1 MPLFMRYRTKKII
14 TSKIRR
20 AIRWEFWP
28 MPVFYIPIVAYI
40 VFLTLRFRGLT
51 FLSVNPGLPM
61 SGLIGERKAQSL
73 IQLTD
78 SPFLARF
85 ELVPEHS
92 SVEHRVDLATEIMRR
107 LKVDFP
113 VVLKPDFGQRGA
125 DVAVIRSQDEMHKY
139 LSKTKNTALLQEHI
153 KGEEFGV
160 FYMRY
165 PIDDTNEIYSIT
177 EKTFPIVYGDGSS
190 TLEQL
195 LMSNPRTHYMAEY
208 LLNLHADKLDYVLD
222 NGEAFK
228 AVEIGSHCRGS
239 VFLDGNQ
246 YITPELT
253 AEIDNVSR
261 QIEGFHFGRYDI
273 RVDNTELL
281 RTGAGFKIL
290 EVNGVTSESTNVYD
304 PKNSVFDA
312 YRILFKQWRAAFEI
326 GEQAIKMGADK
337 VSIAQLLG
345 HLKKT
350 YG

>member
-1 MPLFMRYRTKKII
+1 M
-14 TSKIRR
+14 S
-20 AIRWEFWP
+20 
-28 MPVFYIPIVAYI
+28 VFYIPIVAYI
-40 VFLTLRFRGLT
+40 VFLTIRFRGLT

-61 SGLIGERKAQSL
+61 SGLIGERKAKSL
-73 IQLTD
+73 LQLTD

-85 ELVPEHS
+85 ELLNEHS
-92 SVEHRVDLATEIMRR
+92 SVEHRVDLAIEIMRR
-107 LKVDFP
+107 LDVDFP
-113 VVLKPDFGQRGA
+113 IVLKPDFGQRGA
-125 DVAVIRSQDEMHKY
+125 DVAVIRSQSEMHNY
-139 LSKTKNTALLQEHI
+139 LSKTKTTVLLQEYI

-165 PIDDTNEIYSIT
+165 PVDDTNQIFSIT
-177 EKTFPIVYGDGSS
+177 EKTFPVVYGDGTS

-208 LLNLHADKLDYVLD
+208 LLALHANKLDLVLD
-222 NGEAFK
+222 KGDSFK

-253 AEIDNVSR
+253 AEIDKISQ
-261 QIEGFHFGRYDI
+261 QIDGFHFGRYDI
-273 RVDNTELL
+273 RVQSSDLL
-281 RTGAGFKIL
+281 RAGKDFKIL

-304 PKNSVFDA
+304 PKNSVFEA
-312 YRILFKQWRAAFEI
+312 YRILFRQWHSAFEI
-326 GEQAIKMGADK
+326 GEQVIKMGADK